1 MIFKWLK
8 NLFSNNTPI
17 KEGGIVYLNTPDV
30 MPQRPTS
37 PMEKLPIQRKRI
49 NTPIK
54 EGGYQPWTPPFTVG
68 YLKNG
73 RETRLEIKDKD
84 KFMKNKTKQEY
95 TFVVPEGD
103 SFVIHKLAT
112 DNEVEYQKWL
122 HKSRFAYGVADHGTI
137 WILKNIFGGL
147 TGFNSEDELKKYIE
161 NEFFKNKQQKT
172 LLISFRVDFSW
183 IGTLSGEA
191 LMRESVWES
200 IKDKEWQNSGVLG
213 KHSEVEG
220 EFSCSEDFKIKELT
234 DAQLESLADIFEL
247 DLNDLDK
254 ERKYAPP
261 HINITGFN
269 PYDCIK
275 EDIEDEE

>member
-1 MIFKWLK
+1 MRMIQDDSMRRSFRAIR
-8 NLFSNNTPI
+8 N
-17 KEGGIVYLNTPDV
+17 
-30 MPQRPTS
+30 
-37 PMEKLPIQRKRI
+37 
-49 NTPIK
+49 
-54 EGGYQPWTPPFTVG
+54 
-68 YLKNG
+68 
-73 RETRLEIKDKD
+73 
-84 KFMKNKTKQEY
+84 MKHNTKQEY
-95 TFVVPEGD
+95 TFVFTEGNTL
-103 SFVIHKLAT
+103 VYRQLVT
-112 DNEVEYQKWL
+112 DDEVEYIEWL
-122 HKSRFAYGVADHGTI
+122 YKSRFAYCVTDHGTI
-137 WILKNIFGGL
+137 WILKNTFGFL
-147 TGFNSEDELKKYIE
+147 TIGFNSEDELKKYIE
-161 NEFFKNKQQKT
+161 NEFFKNIKKT
-172 LLISFRVDFSW
+172 LLISFRVSFS

-200 IKDKEWQNSGVLG
+200 IKDKEWHNSGVLG

-275 EDIEDEE
+275 EDINYEE

>member
-1 MIFKWLK
+1 M
-8 NLFSNNTPI
+8 
-17 KEGGIVYLNTPDV
+17 
-30 MPQRPTS
+30 
-37 PMEKLPIQRKRI
+37 
-49 NTPIK
+49 
-54 EGGYQPWTPPFTVG
+54 
-68 YLKNG
+68 
-73 RETRLEIKDKD
+73 KD
-84 KFMKNKTKQEY
+84 TKQEY
-95 TFVVPEGD
+95 TFVFTEGNTL
-103 SFVIHKLAT
+103 VYRQLAT
-112 DNEVEYQKWL
+112 EDEVEYKEWL
-122 HKSRFAYGVADHGTI
+122 HKSVFAYGVADHGTI
-137 WILKNIFGGL
+137 WILKNIFGDVIEFFGP
-147 TGFNSEDELKKYIE
+147 EDELKKTFE
-161 NEFFKNKQQKT
+161 SNFFKTKKT

-200 IKDKEWQNSGVLG
+200 IKDKEWQSSGVLG

-275 EDIEDEE
+275 EDINYEE